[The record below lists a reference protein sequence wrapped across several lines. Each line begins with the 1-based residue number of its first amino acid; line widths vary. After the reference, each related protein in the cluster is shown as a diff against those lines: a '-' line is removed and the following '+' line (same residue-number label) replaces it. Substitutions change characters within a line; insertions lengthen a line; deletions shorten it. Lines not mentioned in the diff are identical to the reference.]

1 MLFFLDCSVAINWC
15 LEDENNIYAEAIYEI
30 ILRQNQALVPAFFWL
45 EISNVLW
52 VAERRN
58 RNTRQKTDQ
67 VIKLLQSLPILVDAK
82 PIMESIND
90 TLNLAR
96 EYNLAA
102 YDAAYLELAIR
113 EGLLLATTDEK
124 LANAA
129 KQLGIF
135 IKDPS

>member
-1 MLFFLDCSVAINWC
+1 MLFVLDCSVAINWC

-30 ILRQNQALVPAFFWL
+30 IIRQNQALVPTFFWL

-58 RNTRQKTDQ
+58 RNTREKTDQ
-67 VIKLLQSLPILVDAK
+67 VIKLLQSLPILIDAK
-82 PIMESIND
+82 PITESIND

-124 LANAA
+124 LAKAA

-135 IKDPS
+135 IENPN